1 MALHGR
7 RRFAPPAF
15 DAPSSSRS
23 ESPRT
28 ARPRASGGRGP
39 SARTTAGT
47 RVSPFAGY
55 ARFCTAINLLR
66 CTGRRSRKSKRAD
79 IPAGRTGQRGGAGVG
94 GDRGASAR
102 ARGGDAGEAGS
113 AGTELRSAAPIP
125 RPWLTGRT
133 SPRPVRLSV
142 RVPLHAVSWR
152 LPISNRLRTDR
163 KITSRIRTGRRIGPE
178 RSPSR
183 RVLRHPH
190 V

>member
-1 MALHGR
+1 MPPKSRRYPSRQSRNRQAADLWGQYKAMARTIRSFENCPPDRADRADRDGSADRAMALHGR

-55 ARFCTAINLLR
+55 ARFCAAVNPLR

-79 IPAGRTGQRGGAGVG
+79 IPAGRTGGAVE
-94 GDRGASAR
+94 RESAETEER
-102 ARGGDAGEAGS
+102 ALVHVAATRAKR
-113 AGTELRSAAPIP
+113 ELPVPSFGRP
-125 RPWLTGRT
+125 RRFLAHG
-133 SPRPVRLSV
+133 
-142 RVPLHAVSWR
+142 
-152 LPISNRLRTDR
+152 
-163 KITSRIRTGRRIGPE
+163 
-178 RSPSR
+178 
-183 RVLRHPH
+183 
-190 V
+190 